1 MCACN
6 GTGVIQNDIGTGMY
20 QFEPCICEA
29 GNQTPEEVDRKR
41 HAVMAELREIHQLQL
56 REMGCQDLERIW
68 KRKNYTMALQQRKY
82 MKKSRRNLYIA
93 LEELDLVFDE
103 SEVIRLQEM
112 WKKDKGILEIA
123 KELGRHQLEIAAL
136 ITSGR

>member
-1 MCACN
+1 MPRL
-6 GTGVIQNDIGTGMY
+6 GTG
-20 QFEPCICEA
+20 
-29 GNQTPEEVDRKR
+29 
-41 HAVMAELREIHQLQL
+41 
-56 REMGCQDLERIW
+56 LE
-68 KRKNYTMALQQRKY
+68 KENYTMALQQRKY

-112 WKKDKGILEIA
+112 WKEGKGILEIA

-136 ITSGR
+136 IMDQADKNKIKSRSMGLGA

>member
-1 MCACN
+1 
-6 GTGVIQNDIGTGMY
+6 
-20 QFEPCICEA
+20 
-29 GNQTPEEVDRKR
+29 
-41 HAVMAELREIHQLQL
+41 
-56 REMGCQDLERIW
+56 
-68 KRKNYTMALQQRKY
+68 MALQQRKY

-112 WKKDKGILEIA
+112 WKEDKGILEIA

-136 ITSGR
+136 IMDQADKNKIRSRPMGLGA

>member
-1 MCACN
+1 
-6 GTGVIQNDIGTGMY
+6 
-20 QFEPCICEA
+20 
-29 GNQTPEEVDRKR
+29 
-41 HAVMAELREIHQLQL
+41 
-56 REMGCQDLERIW
+56 
-68 KRKNYTMALQQRKY
+68 MALQQRKY

-136 ITSGR
+136 IMDQADKNLIKSRPIGLGA

>member
-1 MCACN
+1 
-6 GTGVIQNDIGTGMY
+6 
-20 QFEPCICEA
+20 
-29 GNQTPEEVDRKR
+29 
-41 HAVMAELREIHQLQL
+41 
-56 REMGCQDLERIW
+56 
-68 KRKNYTMALQQRKY
+68 

-112 WKKDKGILEIA
+112 WKEGKGILEIA

-136 ITSGR
+136 IMDQADKNLIKSRPLGLGA

>member
-1 MCACN
+1 
-6 GTGVIQNDIGTGMY
+6 
-20 QFEPCICEA
+20 
-29 GNQTPEEVDRKR
+29 
-41 HAVMAELREIHQLQL
+41 
-56 REMGCQDLERIW
+56 
-68 KRKNYTMALQQRKY
+68 

-112 WKKDKGILEIA
+112 WKEGKGIIEIA

-136 ITSGR
+136 IMDQADKNIIKSRPMGLGA

>member
-1 MCACN
+1 MPRL
-6 GTGVIQNDIGTGMY
+6 GT
-20 QFEPCICEA
+20 
-29 GNQTPEEVDRKR
+29 
-41 HAVMAELREIHQLQL
+41 
-56 REMGCQDLERIW
+56 DLE
-68 KRKNYTMALQQRKY
+68 KENYTMALQQRKY

-112 WKKDKGILEIA
+112 WKEGKGILEIA

-136 ITSGR
+136 IMDQADKNIIKSRPMGLGA

>member
-1 MCACN
+1 
-6 GTGVIQNDIGTGMY
+6 
-20 QFEPCICEA
+20 
-29 GNQTPEEVDRKR
+29 
-41 HAVMAELREIHQLQL
+41 
-56 REMGCQDLERIW
+56 
-68 KRKNYTMALQQRKY
+68 

-112 WKKDKGILEIA
+112 WKEGKGILEIA

-136 ITSGR
+136 IMDQADKNKIKSRSMGLGA